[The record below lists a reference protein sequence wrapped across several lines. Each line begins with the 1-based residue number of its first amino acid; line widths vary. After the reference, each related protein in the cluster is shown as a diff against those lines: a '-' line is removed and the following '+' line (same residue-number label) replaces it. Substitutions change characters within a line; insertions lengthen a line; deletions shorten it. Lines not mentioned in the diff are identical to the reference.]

1 MAVAELPRRRFSTD
15 EYERIVAA
23 GILGPA
29 DRVELIEGE
38 IVEMAA
44 IGSRHAACV
53 RELQALLMGAD
64 ALLSVQQPIRLDDLS
79 EPEPDLALVR
89 PRDDVYASAHPRP
102 DDVLLL
108 VEVSDTAFPA
118 DLGAKL
124 PLYAAAGI
132 AETWGVDLRG
142 GRVLVHRQPS
152 ADGYRQVSEHGQGQR
167 VSPAAFPDLSLAIE
181 EILVQPS

>member
-1 MAVAELPRRRFSTD
+1 MAVAELPRRRFTTD
-15 EYERIVAA
+15 EYERIVEA

-53 RELQALLMGAD
+53 RKLQVLLTEANAQM
-64 ALLSVQQPIRLDDLS
+64 SVQQPIRLDDLS

-89 PRDDVYASAHPRP
+89 PRDDFYASAHPGP
-102 DDVLLL
+102 TDVLLV
-108 VEVSDTAFPA
+108 VEVSDTSFPA
-118 DLGAKL
+118 DLASKL

-132 AETWGVDLRG
+132 AEAWVVDLRG
-142 GRVLVHRQPS
+142 DRVLVHREPS
-152 ADGYRQVSEHGQGQR
+152 ANGYRRVSEHGPGHH
-167 VSPAAFPDLSLAIE
+167 VSPAAFPDLSLAVA
-181 EILVQPS
+181 EILLQPS